1 MTPRPSFRGLLR
13 AELRKLVHQRANYV
27 MVGGV
32 AALLGLFIALF
43 AVSPGYKA
51 TLASSPDGFLRA
63 MVLVQVVG
71 MNTMSGVVMLVAGA
85 RLVGMEYTDGTI
97 RVVLARGAGRLRFL
111 AAKLVALAVLSLAL
125 LVVLGLVGAASVLGL
140 AAAWHVGPPT
150 RAAWAVLMPAVP
162 VVMLSMGACLLLA
175 AAAAVAGRS
184 TAFAAGVAMAF
195 FPADNTVALFSQ
207 LLHSDVLMR
216 ISEYL
221 LGPNLTALPNRLMGD
236 SRIAGTIAGRPLAV
250 DSPHILLVVGLW
262 CAGFL
267 ALAVVLTWRRD
278 VLD

>member
-1 MTPRPSFRGLLR
+1 
-13 AELRKLVHQRANYV
+13 
-27 MVGGV
+27 
-32 AALLGLFIALF
+32 
-43 AVSPGYKA
+43 
-51 TLASSPDGFLRA
+51 
-63 MVLVQVVG
+63 
-71 MNTMSGVVMLVAGA
+71 
-85 RLVGMEYTDGTI
+85 
-97 RVVLARGAGRLRFL
+97 
-111 AAKLVALAVLSLAL
+111 
-125 LVVLGLVGAASVLGL
+125 
-140 AAAWHVGPPT
+140 
-150 RAAWAVLMPAVP
+150 MPAVP
-162 VVMLSMGACLLLA
+162 VVMLSMGACFLLA

-207 LLHSDVLMR
+207 LLHSDVLTR

-236 SRIAGTIAGRPLAV
+236 SRIAGTVAGRPLAV